1 MLLTPGAATPPTC
14 SVRTCRDTLGGVS
27 FRWAA
32 LLMLGAV
39 AVAAAISVP
48 FADYNRPTAPAPHRS
63 STAAT
68 STSTTSTTMPRS
80 VTSHPTPNVV
90 GMSLVAAQRV
100 VTSAGRNVA
109 VAVTAEVAKTGV
121 APETVL
127 SQTQN
132 ELTVAVPSASACTS
146 TQLAATYEFNQGG
159 LGNEFASVVL
169 RNTSASWCTIEAPI
183 DLAGIATTGQ
193 SVAGP
198 TSIAS
203 LSKPTMDVLSPDTPP
218 VPPPAPSLVGTGF
231 GYPLGT
237 FFGWVGFY
245 GPSNTCTPDIPG
257 SSVTRVAPFAWR
269 VTLGSGASAEARNG
283 TPAVVTTPSA
293 TASRTATPFETCGGV
308 VHGQGATVRF
318 GNADR
323 LAN

>member
-1 MLLTPGAATPPTC
+1 M
-14 SVRTCRDTLGGVS
+14 S
-27 FRWAA
+27 FRRAA

-39 AVAAAISVP
+39 AVAGAISVP
-48 FADYNRPTAPAPHRS
+48 FAEYNRPAAPAPHRS

-90 GMSLVAAQRV
+90 GMSLVAAQR
-100 VTSAGRNVA
+100 AIAVA
-109 VAVTAEVAKTGV
+109 VVVTAEVAKTGI

-127 SQTQN
+127 SQAQN

-159 LGNEFASVVL
+159 MGNEFASVVL
-169 RNTSASWCTIEAPI
+169 RNTSGSWCTIEAPI

-198 TSIAS
+198 TTITS
-203 LSKPTMDVLSPDTPP
+203 LSKPTMDVLSPHTPP
-218 VPPPAPSLVGTGF
+218 VPPPTPSLVGTGF

-245 GPSNTCTPDIPG
+245 GPSNTCTPEIPG
-257 SSVTRVAPFAWR
+257 SSVTHVAPSAWR
-269 VTLGSGASAEARNG
+269 VTLGSGASTEARNG
-283 TPAVVTTPSA
+283 TPALVTTPSSA
-293 TASRTATPFETCGGV
+293 ASRTATPFETCGGV
-308 VHGQGATVRF
+308 VHGLGATVRF

-323 LAN
+323 LPN